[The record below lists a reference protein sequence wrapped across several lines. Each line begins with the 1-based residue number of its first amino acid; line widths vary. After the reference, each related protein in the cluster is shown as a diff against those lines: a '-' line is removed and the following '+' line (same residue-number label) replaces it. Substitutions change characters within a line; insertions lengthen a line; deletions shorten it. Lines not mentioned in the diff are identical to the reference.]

1 MESTKK
7 RVGRPKSEPRTGP
20 LVLEAAQKRETILT
34 EVSADTAQ
42 ELTAYAGWVRESAE
56 AKLTAAE
63 ALSKTIDF
71 AVRDL
76 LSRDKCWQAYK
87 RTGGRA
93 VGAGE
98 APASTPAATLAAPR
112 RRRPLGLQPCPPCS
126 HRRVG
131 VMGALCRRTVPEDI
145 LHLELGRDHQRV
157 SESVHPGRRTR
168 GAARA
173 ERPGRHLI
181 GGG

>member
-42 ELTAYAGWVRESAE
+42 ELTAYAAWVRESAQ

-76 LSRDKCWQAYK
+76 LSRDRCWQAYK
-87 RTGGRA
+87 RTVGRP
-93 VGAGE
+93 VGTRE
-98 APASTPAATLAAPR
+98 APASTPAATPAASSSSAAR
-112 RRRPLGLQPCPPCS
+112 T
-126 HRRVG
+126 
-131 VMGALCRRTVPEDI
+131 ATVPAV
-145 LHLELGRDHQRV
+145 LPPPGGRDGRAV
-157 SESVHPGRRTR
+157 SQTGT
-168 GAARA
+168 
-173 ERPGRHLI
+173 
-181 GGG
+181 

>member
-34 EVSADTAQ
+34 EVSADTGQ
-42 ELTAYAGWVRESAE
+42 ELTAYAAWVRDSAE
-56 AKLTAAE
+56 AKMTPAE

-93 VGAGE
+93 VGTGE
-98 APASTPAATLAAPR
+98 TAQSMPAATPAASSSSPAPR
-112 RRRPLGLQPCPPCS
+112 TASAPSTLPPPS
-126 HRRVG
+126 
-131 VMGALCRRTVPEDI
+131 
-145 LHLELGRDHQRV
+145 GRDGRAV
-157 SESVHPGRRTR
+157 SQNGT
-168 GAARA
+168 
-173 ERPGRHLI
+173 
-181 GGG
+181 